1 MTVDAYKVLYD
12 SSVTFGI
19 RKQLQ
24 AEQGMSELET
34 RISELEAENK
44 DLENQVLELR
54 NGVEV
59 IEKRENE
66 HKAVEDKK
74 RKDEID
80 FLKYQGQHLDAFLR
94 QLGPVGGK

>member
-1 MTVDAYKVLYD
+1 MGAFDDGSSTRVEKQPVAFDARRGSLFSRPA
-12 SSVTFGI
+12 SSGI
-19 RKQLQ
+19 
-24 AEQGMSELET
+24 ATPST
-34 RISELEAENK
+34 T
-44 DLENQVLELR
+44 
-54 NGVEV
+54 GVEV

-74 RKDEID
+74 RKDEVD